1 MSKKLAYYQ
10 VLNELEEDENFIDK
24 ALDLLSKVDDKSTYT
39 ADNAVTGI
47 LNYWASHDELTCY
60 RDELPIYNH
69 DDNKGGDV
77 YGVSGKSNESLH
89 EFLTFDAQEL
99 INKLK
104 IEGFDLPDFL
114 QELEEF
120 FLKCLETID
129 WNDWLNREYISFYEA
144 MLLSR
149 GQNPADFE
157 DPEQFDQDDEFVLQA
172 WQWIKDKKLKAKA
185 ILNIDGSSEYLI
197 EPLSF
202 FNLARLNIWSL
213 PKELHEILDDFQSQQ
228 SDTKCGDAQ
237 LNKPF
242 TDEQTDIKT
251 NKVSQCFAKF
261 KDLYAREVSVVML
274 EDATIKMVIKGISI
288 KVHPD
293 ELGLKAGSQDWK
305 LLEIA
310 AANQGSLAIVLKML
324 NSTSNLE
331 KEKGKIKTAVSRL
344 RKSLK
349 DAMGLKDD
357 PIKYK
362 RGSGYN
368 FTFKTM
374 THELLK
380 DGNVSKGD
388 DAMDHIDDKGFDD
401 NQHGNSDFYDEDDDE
416 YGTD

>member
-39 ADNAVTGI
+39 KENAVTGI
-47 LNYWASHDELTCY
+47 LNYWVSHDELTCY

-69 DDNKGGDV
+69 DDKGGDV

-274 EDATIKMVIKGISI
+274 ENATLKMIIRDKKIIVN
-288 KVHPD
+288 PD
-293 ELGLKAGSQDWK
+293 QLGLKANSQDWK
-305 LLEIA
+305 LLE
-310 AANQGSLAIVLKML
+310 GGAIGEGDLTDALKSL
-324 NSTSNLE
+324 NSSNNLE
-331 KEKGKIKTAVSRL
+331 AEKSKIKTAVSRL
-344 RKSLK
+344 RSSLK
-349 DAMGLKDD
+349 NSMGLLDD
-357 PIKYK
+357 PILYMKKGGYK
-362 RGSGYN
+362 
-368 FTFKTM
+368 FTFESMRHKLI
-374 THELLK
+374 HGDL
-380 DGNVSKGD
+380 VSKGD

-401 NQHGNSDFYDEDDDE
+401 NQHGNSDFYDE